1 MIKEILDKISNN
13 KYTSTVLTLFL
24 VLYGGLAGP
33 KLPKVVK
40 NLFKESIFRIVFL
53 SLIVYSGNRDVKLS
67 IILGI
72 VFVIGMH
79 HLSNLETEQF
89 TSNDCYNK
97 CMKKTISY
105 LSKNNHDDEIKNLE
119 NMFEEN
125 RALIKEFT
133 PELNINDI
141 WVKESKYM
149 DTKNI
154 YNSNTLHQE
163 IQTKIDEEKDN
174 IISKYGAKK
183 FTEIS
188 KMLKKG
194 KELFNDSITAYT
206 MIKTCNDE
214 CK

>member
-53 SLIVYSGNRDVKLS
+53 ALIVYSGNRDVKLS
-67 IILGI
+67 IILGV

-89 TSNDCYNK
+89 TSNDCYNN
-97 CMKKTISY
+97 CMKDTIGY
-105 LSKNNHDDEIKNLE
+105 LNKSNHDKEIKNVE
-119 NMFEEN
+119 NWFTKN

-133 PELNINDI
+133 PKLNINKI
-141 WVKESKYM
+141 WVKDSKHM

-154 YNSNTLHQE
+154 YNTNTLHQE
-163 IQTKIDEEKDN
+163 IQEKINDEKNN
-174 IISKYGAKK
+174 IISKHGAKK
-183 FTEIS
+183 FSEIS

-194 KELFNDSITAYT
+194 KKLFNDTITSYT
-206 MIKTCNDE
+206 MIKTCNNE